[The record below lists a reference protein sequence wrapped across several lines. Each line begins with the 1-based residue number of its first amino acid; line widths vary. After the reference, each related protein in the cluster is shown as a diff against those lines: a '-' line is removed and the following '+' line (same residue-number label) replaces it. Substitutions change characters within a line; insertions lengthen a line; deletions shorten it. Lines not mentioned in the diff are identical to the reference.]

1 MQKAR
6 FQRRYKKYSYIFK
19 ERRNSDTNEITLKKR
34 NPVQTLK
41 MAMSTACAMGTAA
54 MMSTVFA
61 YADVTSAINKVFNVG
76 NSVANA
82 ISKGLTGIVV
92 PIGIA
97 VFLYFLVRMLLS
109 SDPKDVQMY
118 KKRLI
123 TTAIIVIV
131 AAAVPGL
138 MKVANELGTQVNTEL
153 G

>member
-1 MQKAR
+1 MSNNDLQ
-6 FQRRYKKYSYIFK
+6 
-19 ERRNSDTNEITLKKR
+19 KR
-34 NPVQTLK
+34 NPIRNMQ
-41 MAMSTACAMGTAA
+41 MALNTACAMSTAA
-54 MMSTVFA
+54 MMSTMFA

-82 ISKGLTGIVV
+82 ISKGLTNIVV

-123 TTAIIVIV
+123 TTAIIVVI

-138 MKVANELGTQVNTEL
+138 IKVANELGSQVNTEL